1 MLKFCDFTLAVVW
14 LHPEPFYQGREWDAR
29 CLHLKY
35 NLSFHLLDFHGW
47 PTVLLMNGDIDWALL
62 CMGLWCPGRLSLCL
76 PSTSQPTEVGEVML
90 SLSIRDTGV
99 SQCERGSDSASD
111 STLRLRKEPLYRQAL

>member
-1 MLKFCDFTLAVVW
+1 MSRKPAVQGSGLFLGWDDLRALVFAILFSYLGLSMLKFCDFTLAVVW

-35 NLSFHLLDFHGW
+35 NVSFHFLDFHGW

-62 CMGLWCPGRLSLCL
+62 CMGLWSWQAQSL
-76 PSTSQPTEVGEVML
+76 PS
-90 SLSIRDTGV
+90 
-99 SQCERGSDSASD
+99 
-111 STLRLRKEPLYRQAL
+111 